1 LYVLSNHYENI
12 SKKSLTNDFKCGMR
26 VSMNGSANAVQK
38 EDYKPSKSLRPDPNT
53 HPIMKAHQYK
63 PGQSGNAGRKYSLV
77 SKLLELVERRRPD
90 GKTEG
95 EVIAE
100 TLVCLAQKEDFR
112 ATTAMAMVMDRVDG
126 PVKQLID
133 VRKTQITLDVDSLD
147 ELAYL
152 AGTLQSEPIEIT
164 KDSENGV
171 QNVNY
176 QTLGENVS
184 QATAPADS
192 VPSPVAGDGDSH
204 DS

>member
-1 LYVLSNHYENI
+1 MYVLSNHYENI

-38 EDYKPSKSLRPDPNT
+38 EVLQDNSISSQPTSFPWGKHPNSLKNLIPTQPGEVRNPNGRRPTSYYIDKLMPAD
-53 HPIMKAHQYK
+53 KRAE
-63 PGQSGNAGRKYSLV
+63 RLV
-77 SKLLELVERRRPD
+77 S
-90 GKTEG
+90 
-95 EVIAE
+95 
-100 TLVCLAQKEDFR
+100 LATQEDQLGVALSATKE
-112 ATTAMAMVMDRVDG
+112 VMDRVDG

-184 QATAPADS
+184 QSSAPADS
-192 VPSPVAGDGDSH
+192 VPSPIAGDGDSH